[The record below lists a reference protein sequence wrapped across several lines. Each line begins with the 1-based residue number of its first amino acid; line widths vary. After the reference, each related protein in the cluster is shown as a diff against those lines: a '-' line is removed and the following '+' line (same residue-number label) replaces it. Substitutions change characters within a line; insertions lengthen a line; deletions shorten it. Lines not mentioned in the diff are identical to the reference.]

1 MMVSK
6 KRKGIDTMKRK
17 PSPLAKKLLNA
28 VWNKE
33 VEKARE
39 AILEG
44 ADPNWIINGY
54 PVLFHAVYMRD
65 VDMVMMLIDNGAIL
79 IGEALGFALD
89 RGHWGIGHSAHDA
102 PGRRR
107 RSKNRRRFMD
117 LIQIAMPLWMHLMYS
132 GRKELYES
140 LCIVFTDV
148 AFIKGQRHDEPT
160 GARR

>member
-1 MMVSK
+1 
-6 KRKGIDTMKRK
+6 MKRK

-65 VDMVMMLIDNGAIL
+65 VEMVMMLIDNGAIL

-89 RGHWGIGHSAHDA
+89 RGIVELVIPLMMRGATPKIEEPTALYGPYPNRYAPLDA
-102 PGRRR
+102 P
-107 RSKNRRRFMD
+107 
-117 LIQIAMPLWMHLMYS
+117 Y
-132 GRKELYES
+132 
-140 LCIVFTDV
+140 VF
-148 AFIKGQRHDEPT
+148 R
-160 GARR
+160 